1 MALNIK
7 DPATHAAVK
16 QLAAITGESQAQAV
30 AIAVQERLARLQRDE
45 LQDRLLGIGRRAA
58 SRMSAE
64 TRRIDHG
71 TLLYDDQ
78 GLPA

>member
-7 DPATHAAVK
+7 DSNTHAAVK

-30 AIAVQERLARLQRDE
+30 AIAVHERLARLQRDE
-45 LQDRLLGIGRRAA
+45 LQDRLLAIGRRAA
-58 SRMSAE
+58 ARMSDE
-64 TRRIDHG
+64 TKRLDHAA
-71 TLLYDDQ
+71 LLYDDQ